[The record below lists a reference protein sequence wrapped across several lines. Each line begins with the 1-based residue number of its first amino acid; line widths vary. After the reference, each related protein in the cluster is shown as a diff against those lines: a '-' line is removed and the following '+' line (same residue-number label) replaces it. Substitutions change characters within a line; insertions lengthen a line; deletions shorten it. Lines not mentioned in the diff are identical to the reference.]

1 MGLIEDKIKKNIAEN
16 NSDGFNAII
25 DDLKNHRGNDAPEI
39 DDYKNQLDPAKHD
52 VFDPSKRPD
61 KWVKVDPDDPN
72 SNSDTSIEQD
82 AETGTINVTS
92 TTTAGGTLRRE
103 KVARVAIAIQ
113 KLIVKRAVS
122 FLFGNPVELDA
133 KTENENQKTILKAIE
148 RVMFDV
154 KAKSHNRRIARTLFT
169 STEVAELWFP
179 VERKSNI
186 YGFESKFKLRTAI
199 LSPIL
204 GDKLYPY
211 FDNTGDMIAFSREFS
226 VSSGKKSTTYFET
239 YTEEFIHM
247 WTKGDKG
254 FEYLD
259 GFPKKN
265 VLGKIPIVYASQPL
279 VEWADVQNLIDR
291 LEKLLSNFADTND
304 YHASPK
310 IFVKGEIKGFAK
322 KGESGAIIQGDENS
336 SANYLS
342 WENAPES
349 VKLEISTLLNLI
361 YTITQTPDI
370 SFESVKGLGTIS
382 GVALKLL
389 FMDAHL
395 KVMDH
400 MEVFDDFLQRRLN
413 VVKAFIGKFNT
424 QLEKEA
430 ESLIIESIV
439 TPYMVIDEAAELK
452 IWSDANGG
460 NAIMSQKASFMRS
473 KLTSDPEA
481 DFEQYQKEQE
491 SARTFSFNEPTV

>member
-1 MGLIEDKIKKNIAEN
+1 MGLIEDKIQKIIINESTEGYK
-16 NSDGFNAII
+16 AII
-25 DDLKNHRGNDAPEI
+25 DDLKNHRGSEAPEI
-39 DDYKNQLDPAKHD
+39 DSFKNQLDPLKHD
-52 VFDPSKRPD
+52 VFDPIKRPD

-72 SNSDTSIEQD
+72 ANGENSIHQD
-82 AETGTINVTS
+82 AETGMINVTS
-92 TTTAGGTLRRE
+92 STSSGETMRRE

-133 KTENENQKTILKAIE
+133 KVENDIQKAILKAIE

-154 KAKSHNRRIARTLFT
+154 KDKSHNRRIARTLFT

-179 VERKSNI
+179 VERKSKI
-186 YGFESKFKLRTAI
+186 YGFDSKFKLRTAI
-199 LSPIL
+199 LSPL
-204 GDKLYPY
+204 NGDKLYPY
-211 FDNTGDMIAFSREFS
+211 FDDTGDMIAFSREFT
-226 VSSGKKSTTYFET
+226 VIDGENKIEYFET
-239 YTEEFIHM
+239 YTDDYMYSWI
-247 WTKGDKG
+247 KGEKG
-254 FEYLD
+254 YEYSE
-259 GFPKKN
+259 GYPKKN
-265 VLGKIPIVYASQPL
+265 TLGKIPIVYASQPH
-279 VEWADVQNLIDR
+279 VEWADVQNIIDR

-310 IFVKGEIKGFAK
+310 IFVKGDIVGFSK
-322 KGESGAIIQGDENS
+322 KGETGAILQGSENS
-336 SANYLS
+336 SASYLS

-361 YTITQTPDI
+361 YTLTQTPDI
-370 SFESVKGLGTIS
+370 SFESVKGIGTIS

-424 QLEKEA
+424 KLESEA
-430 ESLIIESIV
+430 ENIIIEPIV

-460 NAIMSQKASFMRS
+460 SAIMSQKASFLRS
-473 KLTSDPEA
+473 KMTSDPEA
-481 DFEQYQKEQE
+481 DYDQYIKEQE
-491 SARTFSFNEPTV
+491 SAKTFSFNEPTV